1 MDRFTQFAMVA
12 AHEAMEDSGLD
23 MEQEDATRCG
33 TDRLQRH
40 RRHGHHGGR
49 ALQGFDQGL

>member
-12 AHEAMEDSGLD
+12 AREAMEDSGLN

-33 TDRLQRH
+33 TVISSGIGVLPP
-40 RRHGHHGGR
+40 RRR
-49 ALQGFDQGL
+49 SIPRV